1 MTEHEWLPYNDSPY
15 IKTDSMTSAL
25 MNVITGLIAFTLYLL
40 SSMALLLRLRKQ
52 PFFSNKA
59 LLHLLLPGFAAVL
72 LHLFILHQQL
82 LGLSG
87 FQFGFFDA
95 ASSVTLVITLLTLV
109 ITIKRH
115 TEIFAL
121 LIMPL
126 AALMLLAQVFTPSSY
141 MLPYDAPQGLKIH
154 VLVSI
159 IAYSLLALAAGL
171 SLVLSLQNRMLH
183 NHHPGG
189 WLKRLPPLQVMEKL
203 LFDAILAGFIGL
215 TLALLSGF
223 VFLENLFDQHLA
235 HKTVLSII
243 AWLVFAILLIGRFTL
258 GWRGRIAIRWTLGG
272 FISLMLAYFGSK
284 FVLEF
289 IL

>member
-1 MTEHEWLPYNDSPY
+1 M
-15 IKTDSMTSAL
+15 
-25 MNVITGLIAFTLYLL
+25 
-40 SSMALLLRLRKQ
+40 
-52 PFFSNKA
+52 
-59 LLHLLLPGFAAVL
+59 L
-72 LHLFILHQQL
+72 LHLFILNQQL
-82 LGLSG
+82 IGVSG

-121 LIMPL
+121 LVMPL

-235 HKTVLSII
+235 HKTILSII